1 MKSYPL
7 LIDGK
12 DRDHGQWTY
21 TVRASAMIAD
31 PIESF
36 NLKRAL
42 DLGKLDPEEA
52 PEGIVVGRTA
62 LGDRRD
68 NGEAVEAASR
78 AHRAYL
84 RIPFEARSREISLRY
99 HELIVA
105 RARELVEV
113 LIWEGHPRRL
123 AEWEVLG
130 IIEGTHPELVSH
142 NFNQLRSELR
152 QGERRIILQRKPDGV
167 VCLNPPQNAAGSN
180 SALGFGALAAGNT
193 LVVKAPR
200 STPLSVMFLYR
211 EIVAPLLAEC
221 GAPPGTLNLVCGNTK
236 EILRQWIQSP
246 LVNTVMFFGDSVVG
260 TKIGVDCAAAGKKAV
275 LELSGN
281 DAIVVW
287 KDADLEGAALAM
299 SECFYGSSQ
308 ICMVP
313 KQAIVHPEVADE
325 LLDLLLDRVEE
336 IRPGFPE
343 DPEVLLSPVLKADR
357 YFTFLAEA
365 REGGARILSGG
376 QRLDVKGQPSPEGFF
391 LEPAV
396 VRIDGLAEA
405 RRFACVREETFFP
418 LLPVIVPA
426 SEELDNLL
434 DRVIDFLNG
443 NEYGLRNSLWARD
456 EEVIERFI
464 EEVTNAGL
472 LKVNESHIGFAAP
485 LATHGGTGLTGGPHG
500 ELHYPALRT
509 THLQGVA
516 AVPSGTFSPQQLKSA
531 VSLPQDVE
539 MV

>member
-281 DAIVVW
+281 DAIV
-287 KDADLEGAALAM
+287 
-299 SECFYGSSQ
+299 
-308 ICMVP
+308 
-313 KQAIVHPEVADE
+313 HPEVADE